1 MRHKKKNYGS
11 KLAIGAAIGAAAG
24 YITGIL
30 TAPKSGKETRS
41 DLADKAGTVAKGAEG
56 QLQEAADELGV
67 TMDALKSKSLALSA
81 KARQEYDENLVKAK
95 DAKNK
100 ASEVLKAV
108 RAGEASDPELNKAV
122 KQARQA
128 IKNLSKYLKS

>member
-67 TMDALKSKSLALSA
+67 TMDTLKSKSLALSA